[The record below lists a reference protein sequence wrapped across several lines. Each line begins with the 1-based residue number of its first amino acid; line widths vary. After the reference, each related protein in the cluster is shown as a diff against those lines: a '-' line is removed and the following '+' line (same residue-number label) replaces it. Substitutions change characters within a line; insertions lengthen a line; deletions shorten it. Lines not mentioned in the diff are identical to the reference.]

1 MSVGCSVMSIA
12 GFPDA
17 RKNVFEAS
25 FPVRLMHCAVLSIAC
40 LWGAPAI
47 ALPPPEDLPE
57 EILRQEIIFEGRS
70 PLDGEPMSPSEYAE
84 LEEFLAADRTP
95 PNVANNVEGLII
107 LLRIRSAFRALT
119 PF

>member
-1 MSVGCSVMSIA
+1 MRSLGLKLLSLRRTRST
-12 GFPDA
+12 
-17 RKNVFEAS
+17 
-25 FPVRLMHCAVLSIAC
+25 VLLWVC
-40 LWGAPAI
+40 LWSTPAI

-70 PLDGEPMSPSEYAE
+70 PLDGKPLTPSEYVE
-84 LEEFLAADRTP
+84 LEEFLARDPNP
-95 PNVANNVEGLII
+95 PNIANNVEGLII